1 MPSPKKG
8 QLPLPQNLQG
18 SWLEDKACS
27 MDDLNAL
34 GDGGS
39 EPLQEPQD
47 HPQVGGRVIATIQ
60 LINTICP
67 RGQSS

>member
-39 EPLQEPQD
+39 EPLHEPQD
-47 HPQVGGRVIATIQ
+47 HPQVRQWDCNVHST
-60 LINTICP
+60 
-67 RGQSS
+67 